1 MCLLTAL
8 DPTSDTNVTTW
19 VFFYNSFIFLHSTG
33 VHTRFHIQTG
43 SKSHSHTLT
52 QLLFS
57 HSSNHSQ
64 AHSLII
70 QSHSCIPN
78 IQSLNQS
85 DLLHSLAT
93 LSTTHIH
100 AQHAHTTYN
109 QSQRETRTLFVH
121 TAGAGGS
128 RTPDPQR
135 GVSRP
140 GRHTPLTYKI
150 NNNLLP
156 RYYGGKMTK
165 SLGPVILSI
174 T

>member
-1 MCLLTAL
+1 MSQMPKSTHCYCI
-8 DPTSDTNVTTW
+8 VTTW

-109 QSQRETRTLFVH
+109 QSQRETRNSVCTH
-121 TAGAGGS
+121 
-128 RTPDPQR
+128 RRRR
-135 GVSRP
+135 GKP
-140 GRHTPLTYKI
+140 HA
-150 NNNLLP
+150 
-156 RYYGGKMTK
+156 
-165 SLGPVILSI
+165 
-174 T
+174 